1 MEETKRIK
9 RIDTVDI
16 LRAVGIIVM
25 VMGHVGFGGKFD
37 RFIHTFHMPL
47 FFLISGYLFR
57 HKPDVSVGRQ
67 IASKTK
73 RLMVPYVVYGV
84 INYLFWLFL
93 VKTSEDL
100 WWSPLLRMVTYNT
113 EKLPICGA
121 LWFLSS
127 MFFAE
132 AIYILLDRIL
142 KRNYVRTTV
151 VLLIAIGTSFTENA
165 TGYRL
170 PLAIDTSLVCMGFLE
185 IGRLY
190 KSVNDAKK
198 QKAYR
203 TSFIF
208 FSGLLLLA
216 VNGALAFINDY
227 VNIKSGWYGIV
238 PLFWLNAVVGTFA
251 FALLVSWFTKVSQEN
266 SWARRLLSYVG
277 RNSMVFLG
285 LNQLVILIIT
295 KAYSAIGLPGN
306 LYIRGVIVLA
316 ISLILLY
323 VICVVINVCKNKK
336 IKMLFGI

>member
-1 MEETKRIK
+1 MEETKEIK
-9 RIDTVDI
+9 RIDSVDI

-37 RFIHTFHMPL
+37 RYIHTFHMPL

-57 HKPDVSVGRQ
+57 KKLNVSVGRQ
-67 IASKTK
+67 IASKAK
-73 RLMVPYVVYGV
+73 RLLVPYVVYGV
-84 INYLFWLFL
+84 INFVFWLFL

-132 AIYILLDRIL
+132 TVYIILDRVF
-142 KRNYVRTTV
+142 KKSFARTTV
-151 VLLIAIGTSFTENA
+151 VLLIAIGTSFAENA

-190 KSVNDAKK
+190 KKFIETRE
-198 QKAYR
+198 QKANKPL
-203 TSFIF
+203 TIF
-208 FSGLLLLA
+208 FSGLVLLA
-216 VNGALAFINDY
+216 CNGVLAFVNDY

-238 PLFWLNAVVGTFA
+238 PLFWLNAVMGTFA
-251 FALLVSWFTKVSQEN
+251 LALFVIWFTKITKEN
-266 SWARRLLSYVG
+266 NRLRNMLSYVG
-277 RNSMVFLG
+277 RNSMIFLG
-285 LNQLVILIIT
+285 LNQLVILIVSM
-295 KAYSAIGLPGN
+295 AYSAIGLPGN
-306 LYIRGVIVLA
+306 LYVKGAVVLVITLV
-316 ISLILLY
+316 LLY
-323 VICVVINVCKNKK
+323 AVCGIVNLYKNKTF
-336 IKMLFGI
+336 KMFFGI

>member
-1 MEETKRIK
+1 MEETNDLK
-9 RIDTVDI
+9 RIDSVDI

-47 FFLISGYLFR
+47 FFLISGYLYR
-57 HKPDVSVGRQ
+57 QKLNVSIGRQ
-67 IASKTK
+67 IASKAK
-73 RLMVPYVVYGV
+73 RLMIPYVVYGV
-84 INYLFWLFL
+84 INYFFWLVL

-100 WWSPLLRMVTYNT
+100 WWSPLFRMVTYNT

-132 AIYILLDRIL
+132 TIYIILDRFF
-142 KRNYVRTTV
+142 KKYYVRTIV
-151 VLLIAIGTSFTENA
+151 VLLVAIGASIAENA

-190 KSVNDAKK
+190 KKFIEARVL
-198 QKAYR
+198 KANR
-203 TSFIF
+203 PAVFF
-208 FSGLLLLA
+208 FSGLVLLA
-216 VNGALAFINDY
+216 CNGVLAFVNDY

-251 FALLVSWFTKVSQEN
+251 IALFVKWFTETTKGN
-266 SWARRLLSYVG
+266 NRFRGMLSYVG

-285 LNQLVILIIT
+285 LNQLMILVVSMVYT
-295 KAYSAIGLPGN
+295 KMGLPEN
-306 LYIRGVIVLA
+306 LYISGAVVLA
-316 ISLILLY
+316 ITLVFLY
-323 VICVVINVCKNKK
+323 VICVVINLCKNKTV
-336 IKMLFGI
+336 KMFFGI